1 MKKNKHKETKIKQF
15 KCSPRHAFPGKA
27 PHLLKFKCGITFMLF
42 NVENLTAER
51 SIFRFCRDLACVED
65 VLFIKPDC
73 PTDLKLNF

>member
-1 MKKNKHKETKIKQF
+1 MLAATHF
-15 KCSPRHAFPGKA
+15 PRNAA
-27 PHLLKFKCGITFMLF
+27 LLLKFKRGITFMPF